1 MGDLNQ
7 FKRSKARIVEIL
19 TYLMHKTIKDEQTDL
34 FIADLQES
42 IKTLDLKMEEFY
54 FNTSA
59 HKSSPP
65 SRAAA
70 NN

>member
-1 MGDLNQ
+1 MGDFNQ
-7 FKRSKARIVEIL
+7 FKRSKDRIVEIL
-19 TYLMHKTIKDEQTDL
+19 ACLKHKTVKDEETDL

-59 HKSSPP
+59 HKSNLP